1 MIFWWVQTINIV
13 VSAGI
18 CADKLGLGASQLEKL
33 AVRAMEKIYGKTDGS
48 ELQILR

>member
-1 MIFWWVQTINIV
+1 MQHHEHCVECCCV
-13 VSAGI
+13 GI
-18 CADKLGLGASQLEKL
+18 GADKLGLGASQLEKL